1 VNLEAVVDRYAYLF
15 VVALLAIGLYGMLA
29 PSNLVRKIIGMAIFQ
44 TGIYLFFIQGSVKD
58 GATTPVIDPTVG
70 TDPDLYV
77 NPLPHLLILTAIVV
91 GVGVLGV
98 AFALLVQLQ
107 RAYGTLDEAD
117 IIDQLPPVATR
128 ADAARSGIAR
138 AEGAGEPE

>member
-1 VNLEAVVDRYAYLF
+1 VNLDAVVDRYAYLF
-15 VVALLAIGLYGMLA
+15 VVALLAIGLFGMLA

-58 GATTPVIDPTVG
+58 DATTPVIDPDVG

-98 AFALLVQLQ
+98 AFALLVQLR

-117 IIDQLPPVATR
+117 IIEQLPPTIGR
-128 ADAARSGIAR
+128 RDRTADG
-138 AEGAGEPE
+138 